1 MFLVLLLN
9 SLSELQA
16 KIDHAWKDLPPF
28 LTIPTRDLWLKGRS
42 CHEVDTLHQ
51 IRLLYLNTTFLIEWA
66 ASRHGLQDT
75 GALFVN
81 ASELLS
87 WVIEA
92 LVRREQLSEI
102 GLISLAWR
110 VRRSQIMLFSVYAKY

>member
-1 MFLVLLLN
+1 
-9 SLSELQA
+9 
-16 KIDHAWKDLPPF
+16 
-28 LTIPTRDLWLKGRS
+28 
-42 CHEVDTLHQ
+42 LHQ
-51 IRLLYLNTTFLIEWA
+51 IRLFYLNTTFLIEWA

-110 VRRSQIMLFSVYAKY
+110 VRCSENPLLLIFDAGY